1 MIFRLHTV
9 VQMKT
14 FETDAKRLFTEDQI
28 DEILDTLAMNPEK
41 GAPIVGTGGVRKW
54 RFASKNAKGKTG
66 GSRVIHYYMNE
77 NSPAI
82 LIMAYGK
89 GDQDNLSDAEK
100 NRMKKLTAN
109 LKKEY
114 GK

>member
-1 MIFRLHTV
+1 MMFKWHTV
-9 VQMKT
+9 IQMKT
-14 FETDAKRLFTEDQI
+14 FEADAKRLFTEDQI
-28 DEILDTLAMNPEK
+28 DEILDTLARDPEK

-54 RFASKNAKGKTG
+54 RFASKNAKGKSG
-66 GSRVIHYYMNE
+66 GSRVIHYYINE
-77 NSPAI
+77 NSPAF

-89 GDQDNLSDAEK
+89 GEQDNLSDAEK
-100 NRMKKLTAN
+100 NTMRKLTAI